1 MLRRRALSSATH
13 YHHDVERESDPLVF
27 VFVRLHAS
35 PGREDEVRAAMTKVV
50 NASRTEPGCVSMHGF
65 RSFRDPR
72 LFFIHSVW
80 KDGRAFDV
88 HAEYAHTVEFISAI
102 DGMLDE
108 PRAVSRT
115 RKIL

>member
-1 MLRRRALSSATH
+1 
-13 YHHDVERESDPLVF
+13 
-27 VFVRLHAS
+27 
-35 PGREDEVRAAMTKVV
+35 MTKVV

-65 RSFRDPR
+65 RSFRDSR

-88 HAEYAHTVEFISAI
+88 HAEFAHTVEFISAV
-102 DGMLDE
+102 DAMLDE